1 MVLLEVPDSHPAPEG
16 AVGLGSQKS
25 KDEQGP
31 PLKEIVQTD
40 QLADQ
45 ENLFP
50 AYFGRASPA
59 RYIAYTLRFD
69 GSRDEY
75 SATRV
80 SDTLHSSA
88 SDSTPTDESWVK
100 RSRTTNLT

>member
-1 MVLLEVPDSHPAPEG
+1 MN
-16 AVGLGSQKS
+16 
-25 KDEQGP
+25 
-31 PLKEIVQTD
+31 

-45 ENLFP
+45 ENLVP
-50 AYFGRASPA
+50 TYYGRTSPA
-59 RYIAYTLRFD
+59 RYIAYTLLFD

-80 SDTLHSSA
+80 SDTLHSFKRFFLTA
-88 SDSTPTDESWVK
+88 RRQMHADESWVK